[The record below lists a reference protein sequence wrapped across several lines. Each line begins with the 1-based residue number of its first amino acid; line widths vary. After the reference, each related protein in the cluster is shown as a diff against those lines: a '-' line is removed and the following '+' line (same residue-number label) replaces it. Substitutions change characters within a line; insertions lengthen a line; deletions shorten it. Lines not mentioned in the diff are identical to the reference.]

1 MEKAMEDL
9 KKEQDEEAKEK
20 QRVLEQ
26 RVPPLEIEGLD
37 EG

>member
-1 MEKAMEDL
+1 MEDL